1 MRFLAVLA
9 SPLSKFVKI
18 FKKFHGNYQNL
29 SVDEL
34 RTCQKYILK
43 IMTIAGDALWHH
55 RTFPLSLLSFFLF
68 I

>member
-1 MRFLAVLA
+1 MRFLVILA
-9 SPLSKFVKI
+9 SPTPKIVNI
-18 FKKFHGNYQNL
+18 FKQFHDNYQNL

-43 IMTIAGDALWHH
+43 IMTKAGDALWHH